1 MGQGEGA
8 KVWEWS
14 WGLGQG
20 AVGFSGG
27 GGGLEID
34 TFQELMVEL
43 HSIQFQSIPLH
54 CMFYPVPWKPVLF
67 YTVLTT
73 YEYPLT

>member
-1 MGQGEGA
+1 M
-8 KVWEWS
+8 
-14 WGLGQG
+14 
-20 AVGFSGG
+20 GG
-27 GGGLEID
+27 GEGLEID